1 MKELSLHILDIV
13 QNSVH
18 AGATEIEIDITES
31 LSDNQYV
38 IRIADNGKGMDNET
52 LQSLS
57 NPFFTTKN
65 KKTGLGI
72 PLLQQHAEMTGG
84 TVNIWSEPGKGTV
97 ITAVFTHNHFDR
109 QPMGDMAST
118 FISLVVAYPQ
128 IEFIYKHTTE
138 TNEAE
143 INTFKIKEILDGV
156 PITSAEVLEYIRSI
170 IKSIS

>member
-31 LSDNQYV
+31 LSDNQYI
-38 IRIADNGKGMDNET
+38 IRISDNGKGMDNET

-97 ITAVFTHNHFDR
+97 ITAIFTHDHFDR

-118 FISLVVAYPQ
+118 FISLLVAYPQ
-128 IEFIYKHTTE
+128 IEFIYNHNTG
-138 TNEAE
+138 TNEVN
-143 INTFKIKEILDGV
+143 INTLKIKEVLEEV
-156 PITSAEVLEYIRSI
+156 SITSSEVLEYIRNI
-170 IKSIS
+170 IKSIT